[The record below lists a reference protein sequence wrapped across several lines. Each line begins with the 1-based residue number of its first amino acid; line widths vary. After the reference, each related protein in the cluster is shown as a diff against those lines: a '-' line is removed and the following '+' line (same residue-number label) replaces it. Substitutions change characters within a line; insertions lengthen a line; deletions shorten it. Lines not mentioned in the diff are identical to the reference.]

1 MYKVF
6 TVVKVQVEQ
15 KKIENFIAAKKSQL
29 PRLPWPRSKL
39 SWKKNELT
47 FMTQNFN
54 HTKK

>member
-15 KKIENFIAAKKSQL
+15 KKIENFIAAKKLQL